1 MCTSAPRATAL
12 IRLRKHP
19 MRFPPLAV
27 IGCFPS
33 VPAGPPVKVG
43 REGQWAGIPVPSGLV
58 GMSYSDVS
66 LLLTQFKGALNRY
79 FQRRI

>member
-1 MCTSAPRATAL
+1 MIPE
-12 IRLRKHP
+12 P
-19 MRFPPLAV
+19 EE
-27 IGCFPS
+27 
-33 VPAGPPVKVG
+33 
-43 REGQWAGIPVPSGLV
+43 REAEDGSKMMV